1 MVGYAAP
8 LLSSK
13 LTNVHEY
20 GFFQSLTVLG
30 NSSRISPAT
39 KSPSCLFLAGAGNVQ

>member
-1 MVGYAAP
+1 MISYAAP

-20 GFFQSLTVLG
+20 GFFRSPTVPE

-39 KSPSCLFLAGAGNVQ
+39 KSPTCLFLAGAGNVQ

>member
-1 MVGYAAP
+1 MVGYSAP

-20 GFFQSLTVLG
+20 GFFQSPTVLE
-30 NSSRISPAT
+30 NSSQIPPAT
-39 KSPSCLFLAGAGNVQ
+39 ESPTCLFLAGAGDVQ